1 MIFLRHT
8 VADMNQLFRKIAAVV
23 AICVLLPA
31 GSAAQ
36 AADTSRTAK
45 GPKGQ
50 ILTVAQTKEIAP
62 DSNVEV
68 SGKGYNTKI
77 GIYVTFCVIPKK
89 NQRPEVCGPYDITG
103 QNNDSVWV
111 SSNPP
116 IYAALLVKPFGKG
129 GTFKVKVTV
138 RKKIGDFD
146 CSIVRC
152 AILTRADHTRSD
164 DRSADVIIPVT
175 IK

>member
-1 MIFLRHT
+1 
-8 VADMNQLFRKIAAVV
+8 MNKQRIYSAFALALILLAV
-23 AICVLLPA
+23 
-31 GSAAQ
+31 SSTTAQ
-36 AADTSRTAK
+36 AESSAKSSR

-50 ILTVAQTKEIAP
+50 TLTLSQSANIPADTDVT
-62 DSNVEV
+62 VT
-68 SGKGYNTKI
+68 GKGYNTKV

-89 NQRPEVCGPYDITG
+89 NQRPEICGPYDITG

-116 IYAALLVKPFGKG
+116 FYAALLVKPFGKG

-138 RKKIGDFD
+138 RKKIGDYD
-146 CSIVRC
+146 CTIVRC

-164 DRSADVIIPVT
+164 DRSADVVIPVT